1 MQLGEPQLTFIKNL
15 VYKKSAIV
23 LEGDKTYLIEARLGP
38 LARAEGFPS
47 IEAMVER
54 MRAAPT
60 DVLHS
65 KVVEAMTTN
74 ETTFFRDQHPF
85 DALRDDIIPTLR
97 KSRQTQRTLNVWS
110 AACSSGQEAHS
121 IGMLL
126 REKFPDMNAWQV
138 KILGTDL
145 CNAALTRARNAKY
158 MQIEVNRGLPAPL
171 LLKYFTRDG
180 ADWQLKD
187 DIRKMVEYK
196 WMNLI
201 EPWPRLPT
209 FDIIFLRNVL
219 IYFDVPTK
227 KAILGH
233 IKRVLAP
240 DGYLFLGGAETTLRI
255 DDDFERIQCGKS
267 VFYRPARG

>member
-1 MQLGEPQLTFIKNL
+1 MLLGEPQLAFIKNL
-15 VYKKSAIV
+15 VYKRSAIV
-23 LEGDKTYLIEARLGP
+23 LDGDKTYLIEARLGP
-38 LARAEGFPS
+38 LARAEGFKS
-47 IEAMVER
+47 IDALVDR
-54 MRAAPT
+54 LRAQPA
-60 DVLHS
+60 DGLHS

-97 KSRQTQRTLNVWS
+97 KSRQDKRSLAIWS
-110 AACSSGQEAHS
+110 AACSTGQEAHS
-121 IGMLL
+121 IGMIFK
-126 REKFPDMNAWQV
+126 EKFPELDSWQI
-138 KILGTDL
+138 KMLGTDL
-145 CNAALTRARNAKY
+145 CNAALVRARAAKY

-187 DIRKMVEYK
+187 SIRGMVEYR

-201 EPWPRLPT
+201 DPWPKLPV
-209 FDIIFLRNVL
+209 FDVIFLRNVL

-227 KAILGH
+227 RTILARM
-233 IKRVLAP
+233 KQVLAP

-267 VFYRPARG
+267 VFYRPARV